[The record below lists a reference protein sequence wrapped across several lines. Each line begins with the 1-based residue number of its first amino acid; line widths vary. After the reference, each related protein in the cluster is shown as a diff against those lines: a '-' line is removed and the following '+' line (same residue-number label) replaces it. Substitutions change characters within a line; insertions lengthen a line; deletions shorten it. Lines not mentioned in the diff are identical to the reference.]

1 MSGMTLSVHVEAA
14 PPSRRELLLALLGWA
29 EAVRHAPGLV
39 QASVS
44 EDVEAEAAF
53 ELRAEWG
60 TEEALEAHLRS
71 DVFGV
76 LVGAA
81 EVLSLSLRVS
91 VARVADEYGLD
102 VIKKRREARWVAAQR
117 REEA

>member
-1 MSGMTLSVHVEAA
+1 MSGMTLSVHVVAT
-14 PPSRRELLLALLGWA
+14 PPSRRELVQALVGWA
-29 EAVRHAPGLV
+29 EAVRHAPGVV

-53 ELRAEWG
+53 DLRAEWD
-60 TEEALEAHLRS
+60 TEAALEAHLGS

-81 EVLSLSLRVS
+81 EVLSLSVRVS

-102 VIKKRREARWVAAQR
+102 VIKKRREARWAAALR

>member
-1 MSGMTLSVHVEAA
+1 MTSLG
-14 PPSRRELLLALLGWA
+14 RRELSRGVWSVRRA
-29 EAVRHAPGLV
+29 E
-39 QASVS
+39 
-44 EDVEAEAAF
+44 DIEAEAAF
-53 ELRAEWG
+53 ELKADWR
-60 TEEALEAHLRS
+60 TEEALEAYLRS

-81 EVLSLSLRVS
+81 EVLSLSVRVS

>member
-1 MSGMTLSVHVEAA
+1 MSGMTLSVHVVAT
-14 PPSRRELLLALLGWA
+14 PPSRRELVQALVGWA
-29 EAVRHAPGLV
+29 EAARHAPGVV

-44 EDVEAEAAF
+44 EDVEVEAAF
-53 ELRAEWG
+53 DLRAEWDS
-60 TEEALEAHLRS
+60 EEALEAHLCS

-81 EVLSLSLRVS
+81 EVLSLSVRVS
-91 VARVADEYGLD
+91 VARVADEYGMD
-102 VIKKRREARWVAAQR
+102 VIKKRREARWAAAQR

>member
-1 MSGMTLSVHVEAA
+1 MSTMTLSVHVVAT
-14 PPSRRELLLALLGWA
+14 PPSRRELVLALVGWA
-29 EAVRHAPGLV
+29 EAARQQPGLV
-39 QASVS
+39 RASVS
-44 EDVEAEAAF
+44 EDLEVEAAF

-71 DVFGV
+71 DAFGI

-81 EVLSLSLRVS
+81 EVLSVSVRMS

>member
-1 MSGMTLSVHVEAA
+1 MSGMALSVQMAA
-14 PPSRRELLLALLGWA
+14 TPVSRRELVLALVGWA
-29 EAVRHAPGLV
+29 EAARQQPGLV
-39 QASVS
+39 RASVS
-44 EDVEAEAAF
+44 EDLEVEAAF

-81 EVLSLSLRVS
+81 EVLSLSVRVS

-102 VIKKRREARWVAAQR
+102 VIKKRREARWAEAQR
-117 REEA
+117 RREA

>member
-1 MSGMTLSVHVEAA
+1 VSGMTLSARVEAA
-14 PPSRRELLLALLGWA
+14 PPSRRELVLALLGWA
-29 EAVRHAPGLV
+29 EAVRQAPGLV
-39 QASVS
+39 HASVS
-44 EDVEAEAAF
+44 EDVEAEATF
-53 ELRAEWG
+53 ELRAEGG

-81 EVLSLSLRVS
+81 EVLSLSLRVT

>member
-1 MSGMTLSVHVEAA
+1 MSTLTLSARVVVA
-14 PPSRRELLLALLGWA
+14 PPSRRELILALVGWA

-39 QASVS
+39 HASVS
-44 EDVEAEAAF
+44 EDVEVEAAF
-53 ELRAEWG
+53 EVRAEWG
-60 TEEALEAHLRS
+60 TEEALEEHLRS

-81 EVLSLSLRVS
+81 EVLSLSVRVS

-102 VIKKRREARWVAAQR
+102 VIKKRREARWAAAQR
-117 REEA
+117 RDEA